1 MEEIGF
7 NIQKKE
13 NQKSIR
19 ERIYFPHIEAIIKA
33 WEKHFGNIEQSE
45 FQIIKE
51 ILYTY
56 IEQRMDKTSFY
67 NSEKVGA
74 SFVYSIT
81 DPGEL
86 AKNIYKK
93 VTDNKILELKKDIIE
108 NPKKEK
114 EFMFIGGLVGTSS
127 GNEYASQEEV
137 LHRMI
142 EELPRAFEDIKNGIE
157 PKQKEIYTLGS
168 PTNEL
173 GEISDKFINS
183 LKDKKASEEFGILYA
198 DFISNL
204 LSKEVDNDKTTNIYF
219 NGISMGAG
227 FAIETAK
234 ELKKENFVTQKH
246 EEINKPFLQVQI
258 NTPPGQSDSLTK
270 FKKIKIKAGFVLQ
283 VLYSMINDP
292 YMRDVMMKDGKFL
305 SSKNKILSDKGI
317 ALNMSPEQKNKKE
330 KVISEVVQDLV
341 GGVFIPDDLKIT
353 EIIGKSDPLMYS
365 GKFNDKLKEQRNKFT
380 ERRDIEGESLG
391 ENIVLND
398 NEPNRRTFGIRT
410 NHSIPFLRPSEFQRL
425 KKVVNLIQE
434 LKTEL
439 NNK

>member
-1 MEEIGF
+1 MEEIGS

-19 ERIYFPHIEAIIKA
+19 ERIYFPHIDAITKA
-33 WEKHFGNIEQSE
+33 WEKHFGTIEQFE
-45 FQIIKE
+45 FHAIRE

-56 IEQRMDKTSFY
+56 IEQRIDKTSIY
-67 NSEKVGA
+67 NSEKIGA

-86 AKNIYKK
+86 AKNIYSKI
-93 VTDNKILELKKDIIE
+93 TNGKILDLKKNITE
-108 NPKKEK
+108 NSKKEK

-142 EELPRAFEDIKNGIE
+142 EELPRAFEDIKNGVE

-173 GEISDKFINS
+173 GEISDRFIYS
-183 LKDKKASEEFGILYA
+183 LKDKKASEEFGMLYA

-204 LSKEVDNDKTTNIYF
+204 LAKEVDNDKTTNIYF

-234 ELKKENFVTQKH
+234 ELKKENFITQIH

-258 NTPPGQSDSLTK
+258 NTPPGQSDPLTK

-283 VLYSMINDP
+283 VLYSMVNDP
-292 YMRDVMMKDGKFL
+292 YMRDVMMQDRKFL
-305 SSKNKILSDKGI
+305 SSKNKILSDRGI
-317 ALNMSPEQKNKKE
+317 VLNMSPEQKNKKE

-341 GGVFIPDDLKIT
+341 DGVFIPNDLKIT

-365 GKFNDKLKEQRNKFT
+365 SKFNDKLKEQRNRFT

-391 ENIVLND
+391 ENIVSND
-398 NEPNRRTFGIRT
+398 NEPNRRTFGIGT